1 MAQLQHWDPFREL
14 NRLANLSG
22 RWHSAEAPP
31 LGRTKKS
38 WSLPLDVI
46 QGADDVIVSA
56 SIPGADPDAIKVTI
70 NDGVLSIASSSGQEQ
85 LAESDKY
92 ILRECRSGTFSRSIV
107 VPCDIDTE
115 RVKSNYH
122 NGMLTITLPKA
133 ESSRTKQIE
142 VEISK

>member
-1 MAQLQHWDPFREL
+1 MAQLQRWDPFREL
-14 NRLANLSG
+14 NRLASLSG
-22 RWHSAEAPP
+22 LWHSTEALPV
-31 LGRTKKS
+31 GRAKKS

-70 NDGVLSIASSSGQEQ
+70 NDGVLSIASSSNQEQ
-85 LAESDKY
+85 LTESDKY

-107 VPCDIDTE
+107 VPSDIDTE
-115 RVKSNYH
+115 RVKSSYH
-122 NGMLTITLPKA
+122 NGILTITLPKA